1 MSLMREYIDKH
12 YSADDYR
19 AELARLISEY
29 KKVSKHDLLVYVAA
43 MEKGEFPI
51 LMDMTDSYIISD
63 LLPKKK
69 TRKSLDVYIET
80 PGGSGEAAEVIAD
93 IFRSKYAEVNFIV
106 SGEAKS
112 AGTILALS
120 GDNIVMTETGSL
132 GPIDAQCSIGRKVV
146 SAYDYLDWIHK
157 KEKEPRLSPFDAT
170 MIAQISPGEL
180 MGVQNSLE
188 YAKDLVIGWLP
199 KYKFKKWTVTEE
211 RGLPV
216 TSAMKEQ
223 RAKEIAEKLVDHAKW
238 RSHGRSLK
246 IKELNQIQLHIDKP
260 KKTVLDLI
268 NRIQVV
274 IRLLF
279 SSSGAYKIFM
289 TDEDKIIK
297 SAASVSNPPQPIA
310 QQMMAPPAQP
320 FETICQKCGRH
331 HKLYV
336 KFIDDKQIDIELQ
349 RQGFSE
355 LAKDAKVHCACGQE
369 IDLSGI
375 KNDIE
380 IQTGQKVI

>member
-12 YSADDYR
+12 YSAEGYR

-29 KKVSKHDLLVYVAA
+29 KRVSKHDLLIYAAA
-43 MEKGEFPI
+43 MEKGAFPI
-51 LMDMTDSYIISD
+51 SMDMTDSYIISD
-63 LLPKKK
+63 LLPK
-69 TRKSLDVYIET
+69 RKSRKPLDVYIET

-93 IFRSKYAEVNFIV
+93 IFRSKYSEVNFVV

-157 KEKEPRLSPFDAT
+157 KEKESHLSPFDIT

-199 KYKFKKWTVTEE
+199 KYKFKKWTVTEG
-211 RGLPV
+211 RKLPV
-216 TSAMKEQ
+216 TDDMKKQ
-223 RAKEIAEKLVDHAKW
+223 RAKEIADELVDHARW

-246 IKELNQIQLHIDKP
+246 IKELNQIKLHIDKP
-260 KKTVLDLI
+260 KKATLDII

-279 SSSGAYKIFM
+279 STSGAYKIFM
-289 TDEDKIIK
+289 TGEDKVIK
-297 SAASVSNPPQPIA
+297 SAASVSNQPQPIA
-310 QQMMAPPAQP
+310 QQLMASPAQP
-320 FETICQKCGRH
+320 FETICPKCGYH

-336 KFIDDKQIDIELQ
+336 KFVNDKQIDIELHK
-349 RQGFSE
+349 QGFSE
-355 LAKDAKVHCACGQE
+355 LAKDAKVHCSCGQE